1 MPHTKE
7 RLALMFTIIH
17 KMLIQSGLKSV
28 SNSLDVSNSEHG
40 FTAGKPLDQWELT
53 MPSYVLKGAMSNKG
67 GLTGQ
72 QECLKD
78 MLVNLWRK
86 EISRLG
92 RLDIENVWKIR
103 HLLSAGGPNWFTSIL
118 VDELLCTIY
127 QLDLEKMTEL
137 LVAVFHVDIEQCTLG
152 KHNLQ

>member
-1 MPHTKE
+1 
-7 RLALMFTIIH
+7 
-17 KMLIQSGLKSV
+17 
-28 SNSLDVSNSEHG
+28 
-40 FTAGKPLDQWELT
+40 

-72 QECLKD
+72 EECLKD
-78 MLVNLWRK
+78 TLVNLWRN

-103 HLLSAGGPNWFTSIL
+103 HLFSAGGPNWFTSIL

-127 QLDLEKMTEL
+127 QLDL
-137 LVAVFHVDIEQCTLG
+137 F
-152 KHNLQ
+152 